1 MKRMHRAV
9 GLAVAL
15 AVVLPAAAC
24 TGGSGSSPAGPST
37 PTAAPSARGG
47 AASGGAAAPFPVAE
61 NKRPGTSAWRITD
74 LGAAEAID
82 GYADQQSVLP
92 GQSFRLYVST
102 TASSFRVDAFRFGWY
117 SGHQARLVWASAPV
131 RGQRQTAV
139 RTAAG
144 THMVTAP
151 WRPSLTVSTASWPPG
166 SYLLRLDASSGAER
180 YVPITVR
187 SASTAG
193 AVVILNDNT
202 TWQAYNTWGGYSLYQ
217 GPDGLPSDRGYA
229 VSFDRPY
236 DGDGAVRFLAFD
248 QSAIAQAERTG
259 IPLAYET
266 DVDLDQHPGL
276 LAGARAVIT
285 LGHDEYYSLA
295 MRNALTQAR
304 NAGTNLA
311 FLGANAIYRH
321 IRFAAGDRV
330 IICYKAAALDP
341 LFGKDNARD
350 HPAVARPARPAAG
363 ERPRRGV
370 LRVQPGERALG
381 GLRPVEL
388 DLRRHRRLQG
398 RALPRHGGAG
408 VRPAQPGRAVP
419 PAAAGARAFPAD
431 LRRFLHL
438 LRFGVLHGRERGRG
452 VRLGYDALG
461 VRDARPVLR
470 AWPDPGRRGVRRPG
484 HCEPAP
490 GLRGG
495 SRRAPAS
502 GQGQR
507 RPGEAAA
514 HPGSVRRRRL
524 TAGMDDIDAQI
535 VAALIRDARASYALI
550 GGEVG
555 LSAPAVKRRVDRLRA
570 SGAITGFSARVD
582 PVAMGW
588 TTEGYVELYC
598 GGRTSPE
605 EIGTAVRRYPEV
617 VDACT
622 VTGEADALVHIR
634 AADVR
639 HFEEVMERI
648 RAEPFV
654 VRTKSVIVLS
664 RLVDRADALAP
675 LR

>member
-1 MKRMHRAV
+1 MHRAA

-24 TGGSGSSPAGPST
+24 TGGSGARSAGPST
-37 PTAAPSARGG
+37 PTAAPSARGT
-47 AASGGAAAPFPVAE
+47 AAPSARGRAAAPFPVAE
-61 NKRPGTSAWRITD
+61 NKRPGTSAWRITN
-74 LGAAEAID
+74 LGAADAIH

-166 SYLLRLDASSGAER
+166 SYLLRLDAASGAER
-180 YVPITVR
+180 YVPVTVR

-217 GPDGLPSDRGYA
+217 GPDGLPSGRGYA

-248 QSAIAQAERTG
+248 QAAIALAERTG

-295 MRNALTQAR
+295 MRDALMNAR

-341 LFGKDNARD
+341 LSGKDNAQTTQQWRD
-350 HPAVARPARPAAG
+350 PPDPRPESVITGVFYECNPVSAPWVVYDPSSWIFAGTGAYKGERFPGMVGPEYDRLNPAVPFPRPLQ
-363 ERPRRGV
+363 V
-370 LRVQPGERALG
+370 LAHSPLTCDGFSTYSDSAYYTVAS
-381 GLRPVEL
+381 
-388 DLRRHRRLQG
+388 
-398 RALPRHGGAG
+398 GAG
-408 VRPAQPGRAVP
+408 V
-419 PAAAGARAFPAD
+419 F
-431 LRRFLHL
+431 
-438 LRFGVLHGRERGRG
+438 
-452 VRLGYDALG
+452 
-461 VRDARPVLR
+461 
-470 AWPDPGRRGVRRPG
+470 
-484 HCEPAP
+484 
-490 GLRGG
+490 
-495 SRRAPAS
+495 AS
-502 GQGQR
+502 GTMRWVCAMRG
-507 RPGEAAA
+507 PSCG
-514 HPGSVRRRRL
+514 HGL
-524 TAGMDDIDAQI
+524 T
-535 VAALIRDARASYALI
+535 
-550 GGEVG
+550 
-555 LSAPAVKRRVDRLRA
+555 
-570 SGAITGFSARVD
+570 
-582 PVAMGW
+582 
-588 TTEGYVELYC
+588 
-598 GGRTSPE
+598 
-605 EIGTAVRRYPEV
+605 
-617 VDACT
+617 
-622 VTGEADALVHIR
+622 R
-634 AADVR
+634 AAEL
-639 HFEEVMERI
+639 F
-648 RAEPFV
+648 
-654 VRTKSVIVLS
+654 
-664 RLVDRADALAP
+664 VDRATANLLRAFAAGPAGRPHPARDNVAQVKPPRIAALYDGVD
-675 LR
+675 